1 MCGALGPA
9 ILPGRW
15 PCPGP
20 GQPRRWPGRQSS
32 APWGRRVRVRP
43 GRRSLLALLDLV
55 CQVAG
60 LLGAERG
67 AQLRPDLA
75 PASSSSPLLMPPL
88 RRPMQ
93 GTPARPS
100 QTVSPANIPVRARSG
115 HSAARPEPGRALAC
129 PGPYPQQTSPPSM
142 ASSRRELHGGR
153 RTLAG
158 RQTWPGLLAGPRQ
171 PWPDG
176 TAASSS
182 CTTPPSGLRC
192 ADGAGGA
199 FGLPP
204 GDVGVVCPHVGCGF
218 GCMGYGWPRSDGRI
232 AWAMLLAAALAATVT
247 CRAGVP
253 CWPRWIRAFA
263 SLRRSAWARGFCDV
277 QRARDKELHP
287 AMQAPGNCWARG
299 ALAPPR

>member
-1 MCGALGPA
+1 MLSVIAYLSCMCGAARVCVARWGQLFSPAAGPV
-9 ILPGRW
+9 
-15 PCPGP
+15 PGP
-20 GQPRRWPGRQSS
+20 VSRGDGRAGSLQRRRG
-32 APWGRRVRVRP
+32 GRRVRVRP
-43 GRRSLLALLDLV
+43 GRHSLLALLDLV

-93 GTPARPS
+93 GTPTRWHACPS

-115 HSAARPEPGRALAC
+115 HSAARPPPGRALAC

-142 ASSRRELHGGR
+142 ASSRREPHGGR

-158 RQTWPGLLAGPRQ
+158 RQTWPRLLAGPRQ

-176 TAASSS
+176 TAASSP
-182 CTTPPSGLRC
+182 CTTPPSGPRC

-247 CRAGVP
+247 C
-253 CWPRWIRAFA
+253 
-263 SLRRSAWARGFCDV
+263 
-277 QRARDKELHP
+277 
-287 AMQAPGNCWARG
+287 
-299 ALAPPR
+299 